1 MSGNPR
7 PSATLCEI
15 PHVPVGACHSFS
27 LYEERRLTV
36 HSKTPTAAPT
46 AKQADQKNR
55 VKATGSKSSGRLLN
69 GNTSRSWVGISPP
82 LGTAGGCWVGVP
94 LRPWVASSSWV
105 GAVPPLSL
113 KVTLVRILGCISQR
127 YSYVPGLRESEAGA
141 VGFFNSLLWS

>member
-46 AKQADQKNR
+46 AKQAHQKNR
-55 VKATGSKSSGRLLN
+55 VEATGSKSSGRLLN
-69 GNTSRSWVGISPP
+69 GNTSR
-82 LGTAGGCWVGVP
+82 
-94 LRPWVASSSWV
+94 SWV

-127 YSYVPGLRESEAGA
+127 YSYVPGLRGQKR
-141 VGFFNSLLWS
+141 VP